1 MNSYSTYESDY
12 TSNPQLVLQ
21 SALAEELQKLNESLD
36 YLLGNNLTS
45 ERDLH
50 LLRGLVSLSQF
61 TVQQAVEGSQ
71 QMPFDVAHTLE
82 NLQEEAEY
90 LRAMNAAYQQQVE
103 WFKSQAALSKAATGR
118 VRMKATMKQCLQ
130 STLEITGAETGSIFL
145 VSQDLVI
152 QDYLLLR
159 ENTTEDERLDLV
171 GKVLKKGLAGWVA
184 QKLTAALIPDTRSDS
199 RWIDFPDQPYVVRSA
214 LCVPMLRDQHLVG
227 ILTLTHP
234 ERYYFTEEEANLAW
248 TIAYQTA
255 LVMETNRLLQ
265 KNNEYRA
272 EIEVYQSNWDQ
283 LVNGPLVGSFIL
295 KENRFVQ
302 VNKRLSGLMGYSSEE
317 LLNMKSISS
326 LIAYEDRNEVNEA
339 IQKCVNG
346 HSLNFNL
353 SFGITR
359 KNGQLVKVMA
369 QGIRRVDPENGNF
382 LMGIMDSIA

>member
-1 MNSYSTYESDY
+1 MNHYFAQESDY
-12 TSNPQLVLQ
+12 TSNPQLVLK
-21 SALAEELQKLNESLD
+21 SALAEELQKFNQSLD

-45 ERDLH
+45 ERDLQ

-61 TVQQAVEGSQ
+61 TVQQAIEGAQ
-71 QMPFDVAHTLE
+71 QMPVGIASTLE

-90 LRAMNAAYQQQVE
+90 LRAMNAAYQRQVE
-103 WFKSQAALSKAATGR
+103 WFRDQAALSKAATGR

-145 VSQDLVI
+145 VSRDLII

-159 ENTTEDERLDLV
+159 EYTTEDERLDLV
-171 GKVLKKGLAGWVA
+171 GKVLQKGLAGWVA
-184 QKLTAALIPDTRSDS
+184 QNLVSALIPDTRSDN

-248 TIAYQTA
+248 TIAHQTA
-255 LVMETNRLLQ
+255 LVLENHRVFQ
-265 KNNEYRA
+265 ENEECRA
-272 EIEVYQSNWDQ
+272 QVEVYQKNWDE
-283 LVNGPLVGSFIL
+283 LVNGPLVGGFVL
-295 KENRFVQ
+295 QDNRFIQ
-302 VNKRLSGLMGYSSEE
+302 VNKRLCGLMGYSSEE
-317 LLNMKSISS
+317 LLRMQSVAS
-326 LIAYEDRNEVNEA
+326 LIAYEDRNEV
-339 IQKCVNG
+339 QKALQNCLLG
-346 HSLNFNL
+346 TDLTINL

-369 QGIRRVDPENGNF
+369 QGIRRIEKQIPCII
-382 LMGIMDSIA
+382 GIIDSIA

>member
-1 MNSYSTYESDY
+1 MNTYSAQESDY
-12 TSNPQLVLQ
+12 TSNPQLVLK

-45 ERDLH
+45 ERDLQ

-61 TVQQAVEGSQ
+61 TVHQAIEGAQQVPVEIAS
-71 QMPFDVAHTLE
+71 TLE
-82 NLQEEAEY
+82 AFQEEIEY
-90 LRAMNAAYQQQVE
+90 LRAMNTAYQRQVE
-103 WFKSQAALSKAATGR
+103 WFRDQAALAKAATGR

-130 STLEITGAETGSIFL
+130 YTLEITGAETGSIFL
-145 VSQDLVI
+145 VSRDLVI

-159 ENTTEDERLDLV
+159 EHTTEDERLDLV
-171 GKVLKKGLAGWVA
+171 GKVLQKGLAGWVA
-184 QKLTAALIPDTRSDS
+184 KNLTSALIPDTRSDN

-265 KNNEYRA
+265 ENEENRVQ
-272 EIEVYQSNWDQ
+272 IEAYQKTWDD
-283 LVNGPLVGSFIL
+283 LMNGPLVGGFVL
-295 KENRFVQ
+295 QDNRFIH
-302 VNKRLSGLMGYSSEE
+302 VNKRLCGLMGYSAEE
-317 LLNMKSISS
+317 LLRMQSIAS
-326 LIAYEDRNEVNEA
+326 LIAYEDRNEVQQALQNCFQGTA
-339 IQKCVNG
+339 LFIK
-346 HSLNFNL
+346 L

-359 KNGQLVKVMA
+359 KNGQLVKVMV
-369 QGIRRVDPENGNF
+369 QGVRRIDKQIP
-382 LMGIMDSIA
+382 LIIGIMDSIA